1 LTRARHP
8 GEFHFSLHAIV
19 GGILALKPVQ
29 LVDRAVQ
36 AAAIIVGVLV
46 VGFYLQRV
54 AMPQPLYTW
63 DEDGF
68 AIRALFSPEIIA
80 RNPFAPT
87 HSNGAF
93 IGLIRIAYV
102 ISRDY
107 LPLLRGLNAV
117 FYFGGILIVAG
128 VATRSLPPMR
138 RLAWVAIALAFPYY
152 RFVISGLPE
161 GMYVGVLAGF
171 AAVTALLYRRRP
183 LAHGLVAGVLAA
195 VLVLIKPHG
204 LAVIAALVVVG
215 AIDLLARG
223 GWKQAPLRLAAFA
236 VAFFAAGNAIQWAT
250 GQHIASPAKFF
261 VEDFYGGTLGTSLVP
276 GAIQFG
282 AIALFTMGSAVTL
295 LAGIPLWVGLSDIL
309 HRWRQERRRF
319 RLTSD
324 DLLFLLLAIAL
335 LATVCMAAIYTAKV
349 ASAPSEMLR
358 LWGRYF
364 EFFTPLVWL
373 SAAGSIERAEPLRRW
388 RSRLILAAIPLA
400 GLAGLLVSFHIGVV
414 LFPWDAAAMTAFFKN
429 DLARAA
435 FGEVVPYRPLMV
447 AATLLA
453 AASIALG
460 VRVSRVWLPYT
471 VALGV
476 LSTVFDAGVTGSMV
490 QQRTELNGDLRAAAP
505 ALHGRSGSAM
515 LALTSDANDADIV
528 FMGFASHPRVLV
540 DAPATVSARELLGV
554 QTLITVRVADPP
566 AEAWTRTFK
575 GPQISVFE
583 RRAAP

>member
-1 LTRARHP
+1 MALK
-8 GEFHFSLHAIV
+8 SVKLV
-19 GGILALKPVQ
+19 GGLVQTAAILA
-29 LVDRAVQ
+29 A
-36 AAAIIVGVLV
+36 VLV
-46 VGFYLQRV
+46 LGFYLQRV

-80 RNPFAPT
+80 RNPFAPS

-93 IGLIRIAYV
+93 IGLIRIAYA
-102 ISRDY
+102 ISSDY
-107 LPLLRGLNAV
+107 LPLVRGLNIA
-117 FYFGGILIVAG
+117 FYFGGILLVAG

-152 RFVISGLPE
+152 RFVVSGLPE
-161 GMYVGVLAGF
+161 GMYVGVLGAL
-171 AAVTALLYRRRP
+171 AAATALLYRRRP

-204 LAVIAALVVVG
+204 LAVIAALLAVG

-223 GWKQAPLRLAAFA
+223 GWKPATVRLAAFA
-236 VAFFAAGNAIQWAT
+236 VAFFAAGNTIQWAT
-250 GQHIASPAKFF
+250 GQDVASPARFF
-261 VEDFYGGTLGTSLVP
+261 VEDFYGGTLATSLVP

-282 AIALFTMGSAVTL
+282 AIALFTMGSAVAL
-295 LAGIPLWVGLSDIL
+295 LAGIPLWIGLGDIL
-309 HRWRQERRRF
+309 RRWRQDGRGF
-319 RLTSD
+319 CLTGD

-349 ASAPSEMLR
+349 ASAPTEMMR

-373 SAAGSIERAEPLRRW
+373 SASAFIERAEPLRTW
-388 RSRLILAAIPLA
+388 RSRLVLAAIPLA
-400 GLAGLLVSFHIGVV
+400 GLAGLMLSFHVGVV

-460 VRVSRVWLPYT
+460 ARLSRVWLPYT
-471 VALGV
+471 VALGL
-476 LSTVFDAGVTGSMV
+476 LSTVFDASVTGSMV
-490 QQRTELNGDLRAAAP
+490 QQRTELAADLRAAASALRGP
-505 ALHGRSGSAM
+505 ADEM

-540 DAPATVSARELLGV
+540 DAPATVSARQLLGV

-575 GPQISVFE
+575 GRQISVFE
-583 RRAAP
+583 RRAPP

>member
-1 LTRARHP
+1 MK
-8 GEFHFSLHAIV
+8 
-19 GGILALKPVQ
+19 LAGRV
-29 LVDRAVQ
+29 VQ
-36 AAAIIVGVLV
+36 AAAIVAGLLVL
-46 VGFYLQRV
+46 GFYLQRV
-54 AMPQPLYTW
+54 AMPQPLFTW

-68 AIRALFSPEIIA
+68 AIKALFSPEIIA
-80 RNPFAPT
+80 RNPFAPS

-93 IGLIRIAYV
+93 IGLIRVAHAM
-102 ISRDY
+102 SSNY
-107 LPLLRGLNAV
+107 LPLLRALNTA
-117 FYFGGILIVAG
+117 FYFGGILLVAG

-152 RFVISGLPE
+152 RFVVSGLPE
-161 GMYVGVLAGF
+161 GMYVGVLAAL
-171 AAVTALLYRRRP
+171 AAATALLYRPRP
-183 LAHGLVAGVLAA
+183 LVHGLVAGLLAA

-215 AIDLLARG
+215 AIDLVASG
-223 GWKQAPLRLAAFA
+223 GWKQAPVRLAAFA
-236 VAFFAAGNAIQWAT
+236 LAFFAAGNAVQWAT
-250 GQHIASPAKFF
+250 GQDVASPAKFF

-282 AIALFTMGSAVTL
+282 ALALFTMGSAVAL

-309 HRWRQERRRF
+309 RRWRQDRRSF
-319 RLTSD
+319 RLTGD
-324 DLLFLLLAIAL
+324 DLLFLLLAISL

-349 ASAPSEMLR
+349 ASAPTEMKR

-373 SAAGSIERAEPLRRW
+373 SAATFIERAEPLRTW
-388 RSRLILAAIPLA
+388 RSGLVLAAIPLA
-400 GLAGLLVSFHIGVV
+400 GLAGLMLSFHAGVV

-435 FGEVVPYRPLMV
+435 FGEAIPFRPLMV
-447 AATLLA
+447 LATLI
-453 AASIALG
+453 AASSIASG
-460 VRVSRVWLPYT
+460 ASVSRVWLPYT
-471 VALGV
+471 VALGL
-476 LSTVFDAGVTGSMV
+476 LSTVFDAQVTGSMV

-505 ALHGRSGSAM
+505 ALQGRPGNAT

-540 DAPATVSARELLGV
+540 DAPATVSVRELANV

-566 AEAWTRTFK
+566 AAAWTRTFK
-575 GPQISVFE
+575 GRQISVFE
-583 RRAAP
+583 RRQAP